1 MNDCKLFYIKY
12 GAGEVYN
19 TSIVEVNERTTAEI
33 YAYEEAKDIF
43 HDVVGTSGIFSF
55 DEFLER
61 YHYEDGDGEAIS
73 DYDKYVEQTIFFKV
87 EPYNVENKEHYSTFQ
102 MQSFRPET
110 IGFVKKPNTIEQ
122 NFNLIIIYF
131 WRKFILKKIFAVLL
145 TLVMMFS
152 FTSVAFAANYNWG
165 KEPVS
170 CEEYTIDITKY
181 EMVVE
186 NGKSKLV
193 ESANVAAKKGD
204 TVYFSVNVYNKEYKN
219 EELELVWRGSD
230 FYIANDGDINVSVTG
245 IKDIDV
251 YSESKAIFK
260 GVVYADVPCL
270 TISIQSTSTIQDLVN
285 DGTVVAYGS
294 APCRFVKIGNILFE
308 RDANYYVVNAYQ
320 YDKNVEA
327 YLKADDYTA
336 VKLLKEA
343 NDVQL
348 AAFGMTSAFV
358 TEGVYLMD
366 NTNLEKNLGTS
377 CLAEKTVCWGTPV
390 VPGANDT
397 LGIPKTGDASIGMY
411 IGAALIILGIAGG
424 AWYVVSKRKE
434 SAN

>member
-1 MNDCKLFYIKY
+1 M
-12 GAGEVYN
+12 
-19 TSIVEVNERTTAEI
+19 
-33 YAYEEAKDIF
+33 
-43 HDVVGTSGIFSF
+43 
-55 DEFLER
+55 
-61 YHYEDGDGEAIS
+61 
-73 DYDKYVEQTIFFKV
+73 
-87 EPYNVENKEHYSTFQ
+87 
-102 MQSFRPET
+102 
-110 IGFVKKPNTIEQ
+110 
-122 NFNLIIIYF
+122 
-131 WRKFILKKIFAVLL
+131 KKIFAVLL

-152 FTSVAFAANYNWG
+152 FASIAFAANYNWG

-219 EELELVWRGSD
+219 EELILVLNGQNFHITNLED
-230 FYIANDGDINVSVTG
+230 VDVTISG
-245 IKDIDV
+245 IKDLDI

-270 TISIQSTSTIQDLVN
+270 TISIQSTSTIHDLLE
-285 DGTVVAYGS
+285 DGTIVAYGS

-327 YLKADDYTA
+327 YLEAGDYTA
-336 VKLLKEA
+336 VKLLKKA
-343 NDVQL
+343 NDIQL
-348 AAFGMTSAFV
+348 AAFGMTPAFV
-358 TEGVYLMD
+358 TEGVYLM
-366 NTNLEKNLGTS
+366 NNENLEKNLGTS

-390 VPGANDT
+390 VSGT
-397 LGIPKTGDASIGMY
+397 LEIPKTGDASVGMY
-411 IGAALIILGIAGG
+411 IGAAFIALAIVSGV
-424 AWYVVSKRKE
+424 WYTISKRRE
-434 SAN
+434 AAN

>member
-1 MNDCKLFYIKY
+1 M
-12 GAGEVYN
+12 
-19 TSIVEVNERTTAEI
+19 
-33 YAYEEAKDIF
+33 
-43 HDVVGTSGIFSF
+43 
-55 DEFLER
+55 
-61 YHYEDGDGEAIS
+61 
-73 DYDKYVEQTIFFKV
+73 
-87 EPYNVENKEHYSTFQ
+87 
-102 MQSFRPET
+102 
-110 IGFVKKPNTIEQ
+110 
-122 NFNLIIIYF
+122 
-131 WRKFILKKIFAVLL
+131 KKIFAVLL

-152 FTSVAFAANYNWG
+152 FTSVAFAADYNWG

-219 EELELVWRGSD
+219 EELLLVLNGNNFHITNLED
-230 FYIANDGDINVSVTG
+230 VSVSITG
-245 IKDIDV
+245 IKDLDI

-270 TISIQSTSTIQDLVN
+270 TISIQSTSTIHDLLE
-285 DGTVVAYGS
+285 DGTIVAYGS

-327 YLKADDYTA
+327 YLEAGDYTA
-336 VKLLKEA
+336 VKLLKKA
-343 NDVQL
+343 NDIQL
-348 AAFGMTSAFV
+348 AAFGMTPAFV
-358 TEGVYLMD
+358 TEGVYLM
-366 NTNLEKNLGTS
+366 NNENLEKNLGTS

-390 VPGANDT
+390 VSGT
-397 LGIPKTGDASIGMY
+397 LEIPKTGDASVGMY
-411 IGAALIILGIAGG
+411 IGAAFIVLAIAGG
-424 AWYVVSKRKE
+424 VWYTVSKRRE
-434 SAN
+434 AAN

>member
-1 MNDCKLFYIKY
+1 M
-12 GAGEVYN
+12 
-19 TSIVEVNERTTAEI
+19 
-33 YAYEEAKDIF
+33 
-43 HDVVGTSGIFSF
+43 
-55 DEFLER
+55 
-61 YHYEDGDGEAIS
+61 
-73 DYDKYVEQTIFFKV
+73 
-87 EPYNVENKEHYSTFQ
+87 
-102 MQSFRPET
+102 
-110 IGFVKKPNTIEQ
+110 
-122 NFNLIIIYF
+122 
-131 WRKFILKKIFAVLL
+131 KKIFAVLL

-152 FTSVAFAANYNWG
+152 FASVAFAADYNWG

-219 EELELVWRGSD
+219 EELVLVWDNDNRY
-230 FYIANDGDINVSVTG
+230 FYITNYEDINVTVTG
-245 IKDIDV
+245 IKDIKL

-270 TISIQSTSTIQDLVN
+270 TISIQSTSTIHDLLE
-285 DGTVVAYGS
+285 DGTIVAYGS

-327 YLKADDYTA
+327 YLEAGDYTA
-336 VKLLKEA
+336 VKLLKKA
-343 NDVQL
+343 NDIQL
-348 AAFGMTSAFV
+348 AAFGMTPAFV
-358 TEGVYLMD
+358 TEGVYLM
-366 NTNLEKNLGTS
+366 NNENLEKNLGTS

-390 VPGANDT
+390 TPGTNGT
-397 LGIPKTGDASIGMY
+397 LEIPKTGDAPTIVGFAML
-411 IGAALIILGIAGG
+411 AAAVLA
-424 AWYVVSKRKE
+424 VVSGIVYKKVR
-434 SAN
+434 N

>member
-1 MNDCKLFYIKY
+1 M
-12 GAGEVYN
+12 
-19 TSIVEVNERTTAEI
+19 
-33 YAYEEAKDIF
+33 
-43 HDVVGTSGIFSF
+43 
-55 DEFLER
+55 
-61 YHYEDGDGEAIS
+61 
-73 DYDKYVEQTIFFKV
+73 
-87 EPYNVENKEHYSTFQ
+87 
-102 MQSFRPET
+102 
-110 IGFVKKPNTIEQ
+110 
-122 NFNLIIIYF
+122 
-131 WRKFILKKIFAVLL
+131 KKIFAVLL

-152 FTSVAFAANYNWG
+152 FASVAFAADYNWG

-204 TVYFSVNVYNKEYKN
+204 TVYFSFNVYNKEYKN
-219 EELELVWRGSD
+219 KELLLVLNGNNFHITNLED
-230 FYIANDGDINVSVTG
+230 VSVSITG
-245 IKDIDV
+245 IKDLDI

-270 TISIQSTSTIQDLVN
+270 TISIQSTSTIHDLLE
-285 DGTVVAYGS
+285 DGTIVAYGS

-327 YLKADDYTA
+327 YLEAGDYTA

-343 NDVQL
+343 NDIQL
-348 AAFGMTSAFV
+348 AAFGMTPAFV
-358 TEGVYLMD
+358 TEGVYLM
-366 NTNLEKNLGTS
+366 NNENLEKNLGTS

-390 VPGANDT
+390 PTTPT
-397 LGIPKTGDASIGMY
+397 LEIPKTGDASVGIYVGFGL
-411 IGAALIILGIAGG
+411 ILAAIVGASF
-424 AWYVVSKRKE
+424 VVVKRKN

>member
-1 MNDCKLFYIKY
+1 M
-12 GAGEVYN
+12 
-19 TSIVEVNERTTAEI
+19 
-33 YAYEEAKDIF
+33 
-43 HDVVGTSGIFSF
+43 
-55 DEFLER
+55 
-61 YHYEDGDGEAIS
+61 
-73 DYDKYVEQTIFFKV
+73 
-87 EPYNVENKEHYSTFQ
+87 
-102 MQSFRPET
+102 
-110 IGFVKKPNTIEQ
+110 
-122 NFNLIIIYF
+122 
-131 WRKFILKKIFAVLL
+131 KKIFAVLL
-145 TLVMMFS
+145 TLIMVFS
-152 FTSVAFAANYNWG
+152 MCSVAFAANYNWG

-204 TVYFSVNVYNKEYKN
+204 TVYFSINAYNKKYENKGLFLTWN
-219 EELELVWRGSD
+219 GSN
-230 FYIANDGDINVSVTG
+230 FQVTNDKDVTVTVAG
-245 IKDIDV
+245 IKDLSI
-251 YSESKAIFK
+251 YSESKLIYK

-270 TISIQSTSTIQDLVN
+270 TISIQSASTIQELIN
-285 DGTVVAYGS
+285 DGTIVAYGS

-327 YLKADDYTA
+327 YLSGGDYKA
-336 VKLLKEA
+336 VELLKKA
-343 NDVQL
+343 NDIQL

-366 NTNLEKNLGTS
+366 NANLEKNLGTS

-390 VPGANDT
+390 VSGSNGT
-397 LGIPKTGDASIGMY
+397 LEIPKTGDASVGMY
-411 IGAALIILGIAGG
+411 IGAALIVLGIAGG

-434 SAN
+434 AAN

>member
-1 MNDCKLFYIKY
+1 M
-12 GAGEVYN
+12 
-19 TSIVEVNERTTAEI
+19 
-33 YAYEEAKDIF
+33 
-43 HDVVGTSGIFSF
+43 
-55 DEFLER
+55 
-61 YHYEDGDGEAIS
+61 
-73 DYDKYVEQTIFFKV
+73 
-87 EPYNVENKEHYSTFQ
+87 
-102 MQSFRPET
+102 
-110 IGFVKKPNTIEQ
+110 
-122 NFNLIIIYF
+122 
-131 WRKFILKKIFAVLL
+131 KKIFAVLM

-152 FTSVAFAANYNWG
+152 FASVAFAADYNWG

-219 EELELVWRGSD
+219 EEIFLVLNGSNFHITNRED
-230 FYIANDGDINVSVTG
+230 VSVSITG
-245 IKDIDV
+245 IKDLDI

-270 TISIQSTSTIQDLVN
+270 TISIQSTSTIHDLLE
-285 DGTVVAYGS
+285 DGTIVAYGS

-327 YLKADDYTA
+327 YLEAGDYTA
-336 VKLLKEA
+336 VKLLKKA
-343 NDVQL
+343 NDIQL
-348 AAFGMTSAFV
+348 AAFGMTPAFV
-358 TEGVYLMD
+358 TEGVYLM
-366 NTNLEKNLGTS
+366 NNENLEKNLGTS

-390 VPGANDT
+390 VSGT
-397 LGIPKTGDASIGMY
+397 LEIPKTGDASVGMY
-411 IGAALIILGIAGG
+411 IGAAFIVLAIAGG
-424 AWYVVSKRKE
+424 VWYTVSKRRE
-434 SAN
+434 AAN